1 MNISAP
7 FIARPIATWLLA
19 FAILLSGLLGYRALP
34 VSALPEV
41 DFPTIQVV
49 TQLPGAS
56 PDTTATLITASL
68 ERQFGEIPG
77 LILMTSISAEGTSQI
92 TLTFGLDRS
101 MDSAAQDVQAAIN
114 AAAGTLPT
122 NLPYPPT
129 YSKVN
134 PADAPILTLA
144 LTSDRRPIDIVS
156 DAADTVLQP
165 KLAEIDGV
173 GRVTVQGNMRPA
185 VRVRVDPARLAAY
198 GMSMEDVRT
207 AVANA
212 NANGAKG
219 GFDGA
224 RLAVSLGANDQLPD
238 AGAYRDLV
246 IAWRNN
252 APVRLSAI
260 GSVVAGVEND
270 RAGATYDGKQAVVL
284 DIQRQPGANIVQ
296 TVQAVK
302 EALPRLQRAMP
313 SGITLS
319 IVTDRT
325 ETIRA
330 SVRDVQVTLIM
341 SVVLVVLVI
350 FLFLRSPRATFI
362 PAVALPLSIIGTF
375 GVMQTLGFALDNLS
389 LMALTIATGF
399 VVDDA
404 IVMIENVVRYIE
416 RGVPPLQAA
425 YRGAG
430 QIGFTIV
437 SLTVSLIAVFIPL
450 LFMTGVVGR
459 LFKEFSVTLAVSVV
473 VSAVISLTLT
483 PMMCGRLLHGDHGQ
497 PGLISRCTEAGFG
510 ALLAG
515 YRRTLDWSFRHQPMM
530 LTIGVLTLV
539 GTIGLYI
546 IAPKGFLPNQDTGV
560 VLAVTEAAQSASIG
574 KLAGLQARMAEAIR
588 RDPAVTGVVSF
599 VGAGTINTTPNT
611 GRLTIALKPIGH
623 RDPMDAVLA
632 RLRAATAGIPGLTA
646 WFQPVQD
653 IQISTRV
660 SRTRY
665 QYTLMD
671 TDAAE
676 LAAWAP
682 RLRHALAQRREL
694 TNVTSDQANE
704 GFRTYI
710 NVDRDAAMR
719 LGVSMQAIADTLYDG
734 FGQRQISTIFSQAN
748 QYRVILEADPA
759 WQADPDSLRLLRVPA
774 TNGAPSS
781 APGSVQGSIQ
791 GSVQGNG
798 PGNGQANG
806 PGNGQGSTH
815 GSVQGSVRGSTQGNN
830 TPGNTQA
837 NAQTSGSAQVPL
849 SAIARIERVTAPLVI
864 THQAQFPAVTI
875 SFDVAPGYALAQAV
889 DAIAQASAA
898 IGMPDTITAN
908 YAGDAAEFQR
918 SLAAEPWLI
927 VAAVV
932 VIYIV
937 LGVLYESWIHPV
949 TILSTLPSAGIGAVL
964 ALMLCG
970 IDLSLVAL
978 VGIVLLMG
986 IVKKNAIMMVDFA
999 LEAERTR
1006 GLAPAEAMRE
1016 ACLLRFRP
1024 IMMTTM
1030 AALLGAVPLVIER
1043 GAGSELRYP
1052 LGVTIIGGLLLS
1064 QFLTLYTTPAIYLGF
1079 ERLRTRFRGA
1089 ASPAAAE

>member
-1 MNISAP
+1 MSISEP

-19 FAILLSGLLGYRALP
+19 LAILLAGVLGYRALP

-56 PDTTATLITASL
+56 PETTETLITASL
-68 ERQFGEIPG
+68 ERQFGQIPG
-77 LILMTSISAEGTSQI
+77 LVLMTSQSAEGTSQI
-92 TLTFGLDRS
+92 TLQFGLDRS

-114 AAAGTLPT
+114 AAAATLPT

-144 LTSDRRPIDIVS
+144 LTSNRVPIDVVS
-156 DAADTVLQP
+156 DSADTLLQP
-165 KLAEIDGV
+165 KLSEIAGV
-173 GRVTVQGNMRPA
+173 GRVTVQGGMRPA

-198 GMSMEDVRT
+198 GLAMEDVRN
-207 AVANA
+207 AVAAA
-212 NANGAKG
+212 NVNGAKG
-219 GFDGA
+219 GFDGS
-224 RLAVSLGANDQLPD
+224 RLAFSLGANDQLVD
-238 AGAYRDLV
+238 ASAYRNLV
-246 IAWRNN
+246 IAWRNG

-260 GSVVAGVEND
+260 GSVIGGVEND
-270 RAGATYDGKQAVVL
+270 RVAAVYDATPAVVL

-296 TVQAVK
+296 TVQAIQ
-302 EALPRLQRAMP
+302 EALPRLRKAMP
-313 SGITLS
+313 SGIDIS

-330 SVRDVQVTLIM
+330 SVADVQYTLIT

-350 FLFLRSPRATFI
+350 FAFLRSPRATFI
-362 PAVALPLSIIGTF
+362 PAVALPLSLIGTF
-375 GVMQTLGFALDNLS
+375 GVMQLLGYSLDNLS
-389 LMALTIATGF
+389 LMALTVATGF

-416 RGVPPLQAA
+416 RGVPPLEAA
-425 YRGAG
+425 FRGAA

-483 PMMCGRLLHGDHGQ
+483 PMMCGRLLRSTHDDK
-497 PGLISRCTEAGFG
+497 PGLLARISERGFDR
-510 ALLAG
+510 LLAG
-515 YRRTLDWSFRHQPMM
+515 YRRTLDWSFVHQP
-530 LTIGVLTLV
+530 LVLAVGALTLA
-539 GTIGLYI
+539 GTVGLYDVV
-546 IAPKGFLPNQDTGV
+546 PKGFLPRQDTGV
-560 VLAVTEAAQSASIG
+560 ILAVTEAAQSASIP
-574 KLAGLQARMAEAIR
+574 KLLALQTRMAEIVR
-588 RDPAVTGVVSF
+588 QDPAVTGVVSF

-611 GRLTIALKPIGH
+611 GRLTIALKPVGQ
-623 RDPMDAVLA
+623 RAPLDTVLA
-632 RLRAATAGIPGLTA
+632 RLKAAIAPIPGITA
-646 WFQPVQD
+646 FFQPVQD
-653 IQISTRV
+653 IQIGTRV
-660 SRTRY
+660 SRTQY

-676 LAAWAP
+676 LATWAP
-682 RLRHALAQRREL
+682 RLRAKLATLPQLRD
-694 TNVTSDQANE
+694 VASDQQDD
-704 GFRTYI
+704 GFRTQI
-710 NVDRDAAMR
+710 VVDRDAAMR
-719 LGVSMQAIADTLYDG
+719 LGVSMQAIEDTLYDS
-734 FGQRQISTIFSQAN
+734 FGQRQISTIFGQAN
-748 QYRVILEADPA
+748 QYRVVLEADPL

-774 TNGAPSS
+774 TAQTLGMAS
-781 APGSVQGSIQ
+781 A
-791 GSVQGNG
+791 
-798 PGNGQANG
+798 
-806 PGNGQGSTH
+806 QGSTTPSS
-815 GSVQGSVRGSTQGNN
+815 GTTNSNTTSASTANSGTASAGTTSSGTASAQGSGAAGAQIST
-830 TPGNTQA
+830 TPT
-837 NAQTSGSAQVPL
+837 AQVPL
-849 SAIARIERVTAPLVI
+849 SAIARIEKVTAPLVI
-864 THQAQFPAVTI
+864 AHQEQFPAVTL
-875 SFDVAPGYALAQAV
+875 SFDLAPGYALGTAV
-889 DAIAQASAA
+889 NAIARAA
-898 IGMPDTITAN
+898 TDIGMPQTITGN
-908 YAGDAAEFQR
+908 YSGDAAEFQA

-927 VAAVV
+927 LAAVV

-937 LGVLYESWIHPV
+937 LGVLYESWIHPI
-949 TILSTLPSAGIGAVL
+949 TILSTLPSAGIGALL
-964 ALMLCG
+964 ALIACG

-999 LEAERTR
+999 IEAERTR
-1006 GLAPAEAMRE
+1006 GLSSQEAMRE

-1030 AALLGAVPLVIER
+1030 AALLGALPLVLER

-1064 QFLTLYTTPAIYLGF
+1064 QFLTLYTTPAIYMAF
-1079 ERLRTRFRGA
+1079 EALRLRLIGPRSA
-1089 ASPAAAE
+1089 EPAAAE